1 MVREEFIQHCRG
13 GFLPFMGERQTL
25 LTQCAPFRRR
35 PFKRQHRVSPLQS
48 SCWQY
53 EVQLF
58 KCRVVATKRS
68 VASHRRLPGPGN
80 IAFRL
85 VSRYGAVKTS

>member
-25 LTQCAPFRRR
+25 LTQCAPLAR
-35 PFKRQHRVSPLQS
+35 PFKRQHRVAPLQS

-58 KCRVVATKRS
+58 KCRVVATKKHDQWLRIG
-68 VASHRRLPGPGN
+68 AFPAPGN
-80 IAFRL
+80 ISPSGWYPGT
-85 VSRYGAVKTS
+85 VQ